1 MAPENSYYDLLGI
14 ARDATLE
21 EIRRA
26 YREAVRRLHPDANP
40 KSAQN
45 PELFLRVQTAY
56 ETLTD
61 SQKRSEYDLSLPP
74 VPEVLHLQVLYS
86 RSSLPAMTEA
96 QLVFVLMELSAPA
109 NTENLPAPPL
119 NISLV
124 LDRSTSMQGARMD
137 MVKTTAIELMR
148 NLRPQDVLSLIIF
161 SDKAEVILPAG
172 SRMDTREIETRIQML
187 QTFGGT
193 EIFNGLN
200 AGYNEVARH
209 ANPRYV
215 NHIIL
220 ITDGKTYGDEQR
232 CLELAQKA
240 RAQGIS
246 ISALGIGGEWNDVF
260 LDQLANLTGGHTAY
274 IAKPADIKGFLE
286 DKFLRLGK
294 TYADNIRFSFS
305 SDPGITLNYAFR
317 LQPEVD
323 PLHIAEDGL
332 LLGSLQREE
341 PLTIIMEF
349 QAKDVRFSSLP
360 VNLAHG
366 RIYLE
371 VPGSKNSALSKQLT
385 LTIKT
390 SGRST
395 HEPPPPEIVNAL
407 SKLTLYRMQE
417 KAQKE
422 VDGGQI
428 EDAAKRLRVLATNL
442 LSQGESALARV
453 VVEEADNLIRTKLI
467 SPEGGKAIKYGTRS
481 LLLPQTGEKRKSL

>member
-56 ETLTD
+56 EVLTD
-61 SQKRSEYDLSLPP
+61 SQKRDEYDLTLPTA
-74 VPEVLHLQVLYS
+74 PELVHVRTLYS
-86 RSSLPAMTEA
+86 RTSLPAMNEA
-96 QLVFVLMELSAPA
+96 QLIFVLLELSAPA

-119 NISLV
+119 NIALV

-148 NLRPQDVLSLIIF
+148 SLRPQDVLSLVIF

-172 SRMDTREIETRIQML
+172 SRLVTREIETRIQML

-200 AGYNEVARH
+200 AGYNEVARL
-209 ANPRYV
+209 ANPRYI

-220 ITDGKTYGDEQR
+220 ITDGKTYGDEPR

-246 ISALGIGGEWNDVF
+246 ISGLGIGGEWNDAF

-274 IAKPADIKGFLE
+274 IAKSADIKGFLE
-286 DKFLRLGK
+286 DKFLRLGR
-294 TYADNIRFSFS
+294 TYADNIRFKYT
-305 SDPGITLNYAFR
+305 SDAGITLNYAFR

-323 PLHIAEDGL
+323 PLHLGEDGI
-332 LLGSLQREE
+332 LLGSLLREE
-341 PLTIIMEF
+341 PLAVMMEF
-349 QAKDVRFSSLP
+349 QAKEVRFSSQP
-360 VNLAHG
+360 VNLAYG
-366 RIYLE
+366 RVYLE
-371 VPGSKNSALSKQLT
+371 VPGSKNSAFSKHLNLS
-385 LTIKT
+385 IKT
-390 SGRST
+390 SGQST
-395 HEPPPPEIVNAL
+395 HEPPPQEIVKAL

-422 VDGGQI
+422 VDHGQI

-442 LSQGESALARV
+442 LNQGESALAQV
-453 VVEEADNLIRTKLI
+453 VANEADNLVRTRLI
-467 SPEGGKAIKYGTRS
+467 TPEGGKAIKYGTRS
-481 LLLPQTGEKRKSL
+481 LLLPQTGEKRIRL